1 MSGRADVFDERTG
14 MRRTDRRTWKKAG
27 DGGSFF
33 RRRKKFGRVEVRIP
47 NSPWW
52 GFPSREGD
60 AKKAIG
66 SVIPLQ
72 RILALQP
79 PSRDSVRRN
88 LQGVP
93 EGIVPPAFVG
103 ARDASRE
110 VTRYSMP
117 TDQFGGK
124 RSNLS
129 RLENPIDI

>member
-1 MSGRADVFDERTG
+1 MEAHFSEGEKNSGGWRSES
-14 MRRTDRRTWKKAG
+14 RRVRGG
-27 DGGSFF
+27 DFT
-33 RRRKKFGRVEVRIP
+33 RE
-47 NSPWW
+47 W
-52 GFPSREGD
+52 GTQ
-60 AKKAIG
+60 KKAIG
-66 SVIPLQ
+66 SAIPLQ
-72 RILALQP
+72 RTLVLPAY
-79 PSRDSVRRN
+79 PSRGSDRRN

>member
-1 MSGRADVFDERTG
+1 MPSPRNPSH
-14 MRRTDRRTWKKAG
+14 
-27 DGGSFF
+27 GS
-33 RRRKKFGRVEVRIP
+33 
-47 NSPWW
+47 
-52 GFPSREGD
+52 D
-60 AKKAIG
+60 
-66 SVIPLQ
+66 
-72 RILALQP
+72 
-79 PSRDSVRRN
+79 RRN

>member
-1 MSGRADVFDERTG
+1 MFDARAG

-47 NSPWW
+47 NSSWW
-52 GFPSREGD
+52 GFHSREGD
-60 AKKAIG
+60 AKKSYRECDTPPAV
-66 SVIPLQ
+66 SSLPQPL
-72 RILALQP
+72 
-79 PSRDSVRRN
+79 SRNSDRRN

>member
-1 MSGRADVFDERTG
+1 MVGISL
-14 MRRTDRRTWKKAG
+14 AG
-27 DGGSFF
+27 GG
-33 RRRKKFGRVEVRIP
+33 RKKSYRECDTPPTVSSPRNPFRPRI
-47 NSPWW
+47 
-52 GFPSREGD
+52 
-60 AKKAIG
+60 
-66 SVIPLQ
+66 
-72 RILALQP
+72 
-79 PSRDSVRRN
+79 DSDRRN